1 MNNTITVEH
10 MNAVDTLAW
19 HLRRLPRE
27 QRIAVI
33 TDAVTQGVMEG
44 LAAQG
49 LSGLGANDS
58 VIASAVQDVLGP
70 MLPALGAELTKA
82 VEPALQRASDML
94 GPVLEEKIRDWGP
107 ILAITI
113 GVVAGIITLIGSAV
127 MGGVLARKLSR

>member
-19 HLRRLPRE
+19 NLRRLPRE
-27 QRIAVI
+27 QRIAIV

-49 LSGLGANDS
+49 LSGMGVDDS
-58 VIASAVQDVLGP
+58 IIAAAVQNVLAP
-70 MLPALGAELTKA
+70 MMPALGAELMKA
-82 VEPALQRASDML
+82 VEPATQRAADML
-94 GPVLEEKIRDWGP
+94 GPILEEKIRDWGP

-127 MGGVLARKLSR
+127 MGGVIARKMSR